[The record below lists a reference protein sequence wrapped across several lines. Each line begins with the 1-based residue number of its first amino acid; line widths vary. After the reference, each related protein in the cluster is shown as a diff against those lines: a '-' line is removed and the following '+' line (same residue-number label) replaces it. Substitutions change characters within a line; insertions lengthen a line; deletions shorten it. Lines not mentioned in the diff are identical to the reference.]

1 MKKDNKK
8 ALYESIMTS
17 VAKEVKKVLN
27 EDEIQQTTP
36 LSFKQQAANA
46 EKFLNYNKQ
55 IIEQWYIL
63 RKQMGAFYNFYKTNN
78 KDTDI
83 TDIIKKAIEK
93 LNEIYDIMSWTE
105 NDVKDIAKKYSNKFN

>member
-1 MKKDNKK
+1 
-8 ALYESIMTS
+8 
-17 VAKEVKKVLN
+17 
-27 EDEIQQTTP
+27 
-36 LSFKQQAANA
+36 
-46 EKFLNYNKQ
+46 
-55 IIEQWYIL
+55 
-63 RKQMGAFYNFYKTNN
+63 MGAFYNFYKTNN